1 MKFFTSGR
9 EDTRE
14 RKTESRIEPVPSRDS
29 SDPKSEGSR
38 PSVRR
43 LSAGGAELAVEGRGR
58 GPSLLCLH
66 GLTAHRAVWDP
77 VARLLEDRWRVWCPD
92 LAGRGESNA
101 PRGLG
106 YGLEEETAR
115 VLEVGRR
122 LELGSAVI
130 AGHSN
135 GAALALAAASAAP
148 WVRGL
153 VLANPVTADTARPL
167 LLSLLPLRRLA
178 PAAGPVVRRL
188 REPVARLAAERVLG
202 PGSGVDL
209 EEAARTFARP
219 YADPGRARALLEVLA
234 DWNPAALSDYLPPP
248 PMPVLVLAGGAD
260 PRVPPGEARRLART
274 VGAGFELLAGAGHVL
289 PVEEPARVADAVYD
303 VAQRAGLLPCPPG
316 GEGEDDGDSSER
328 GHTDGTKE

>member
-1 MKFFTSGR
+1 MKFFTSGG

-14 RKTESRIEPVPSRDS
+14 RKSESRIEP
-29 SDPKSEGSR
+29 DPNGESYGPESAGSR

-43 LSAGGAELAVEGRGR
+43 LPAGGAELAVEGRGR
-58 GPSLLCLH
+58 GPALLCLH

-77 VARLLEDRWRVWCPD
+77 VARLLEDRWTVWCPD
-92 LAGRGESNA
+92 LAGRGDSNA

-106 YGLEEETAR
+106 YSLEEETAR

-122 LELGSAVI
+122 LELGPAVI

-153 VLANPVTADTARPL
+153 VLANPVTPDTARPL

-178 PAAGPVVRRL
+178 PAAASLVRRL

-202 PGSGVDL
+202 PDSGVDV

-234 DWNPAALSDYLPPP
+234 DWNPAALRDYLPPP
-248 PMPVLVLAGGAD
+248 PMPVQVLAGGAD
-260 PRVPPGEARRLART
+260 PRVSPGDSERLARD

-289 PVEEPARVADAVYD
+289 PVEEPERVADAVYD
-303 VAQRAGLLPCPPG
+303 VAQRAGLLIRPPE
-316 GEGEDDGDSSER
+316 GEGEDDGGSNER
-328 GHTDGTKE
+328 GDPDGTKE